1 MRTNIDLADTLV
13 SEAMKVTGL
22 GTKKAV
28 VEEALRRLVRA
39 AGQSQ
44 AIADMAGLGCDSN
57 ARPDYFVRS
66 IRPASPARFPASG
79 SRCGRR

>member
-39 AGQSQ
+39 AGQSH
-44 AIADMAGLGCDSN
+44 AIADMAGLGWDTN
-57 ARPDYFVRS
+57 AGP
-66 IRPASPARFPASG
+66 G
-79 SRCGRR
+79 

>member
-28 VEEALRRLVRA
+28 VEEALRRLVSA

-44 AIADMAGLGCDSN
+44 AIADMAGLGWDTN
-57 ARPDYFVRS
+57 AGP
-66 IRPASPARFPASG
+66 G
-79 SRCGRR
+79 

>member
-1 MRTNIDLADTLV
+1 MRTNIDLDDTLV
-13 SEAMKVTGL
+13 SDAMKVTGL

-44 AIADMAGLGCDSN
+44 AIADMAGLGWDG
-57 ARPDYFVRS
+57 DLDD
-66 IRPASPARFPASG
+66 IR
-79 SRCGRR
+79 GRTPV

>member
-1 MRTNIDLADTLV
+1 MRTNIDPADTLV

-44 AIADMAGLGCDSN
+44 AIADMAGLGWDTN
-57 ARPDYFVRS
+57 AGP
-66 IRPASPARFPASG
+66 G
-79 SRCGRR
+79 